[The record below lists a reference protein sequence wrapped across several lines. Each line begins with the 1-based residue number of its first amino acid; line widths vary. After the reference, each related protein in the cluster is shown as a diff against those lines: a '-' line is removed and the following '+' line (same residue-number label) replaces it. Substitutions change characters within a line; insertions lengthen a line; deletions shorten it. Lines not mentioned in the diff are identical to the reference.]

1 MWRLFIL
8 SYPPWDL
15 EVVNIFCV
23 CHCYFQTISSSS
35 TSPNPMS
42 FEVHAIRLYYLLPY
56 SLWSQDNS
64 SSFTDDFN
72 TRLKIY
78 YPAWP
83 PWPSIWIIHLTS
95 QSLSSSISTSHHF
108 HFISVIAL
116 TFSSPKVASPLSIRL
131 SDYSC
136 CPFVTST
143 LGLPFQKFLYTV
155 KVSNL
160 CFYY

>member
-1 MWRLFIL
+1 MWRLFFL
-8 SYPPWDL
+8 SYQPWDL
-15 EVVNIFCV
+15 EVVNIFYV

-35 TSPNPMS
+35 TSPNPIS

-72 TRLKIY
+72 TWLKIY

-95 QSLSSSISTSHHF
+95 VPQFLNLNFTPFPLHLGHSFDFLITKSCITFKHPALWLFLLSSRHLYFRTSIPEILIH
-108 HFISVIAL
+108 
-116 TFSSPKVASPLSIRL
+116 
-131 SDYSC
+131 C
-136 CPFVTST
+136 E
-143 LGLPFQKFLYTV
+143 GL
-155 KVSNL
+155 
-160 CFYY
+160 